1 VVNLPLLITTLYTFF
16 MPTRATILLLL
27 WLFSVP
33 QKTVDQRVALE
44 QILSQTY
51 QPADFGKRIM
61 GLGAETDVRKPGTI
75 VVVQREGLYGSIVR
89 SEIASSAVNGLDAK
103 LFRGHQDFALPIGER
118 LYVTNVHVGP
128 SAVNLAFLSVLPIST
143 PGGTNRLWTTV
154 AFNFPDAVLANGDK
168 DSVYR
173 EIDKWFLPEGR
184 SAYAQPATSTASRVA
199 AAAPVAAALPPTPTP
214 SAQATLFPG
223 MSREQVVT
231 ALGAPQREV
240 NFESQNWLHYPSL
253 VVFLKDGKLIS
264 ATQPDSASTSVALQS
279 DPAGA
284 EIYLDGQLAGATP
297 STLQIPSG
305 NHQLALRLS
314 GYQDWT
320 RDIHILPGS
329 QIQFSPKLQ
338 KN

>member
-1 VVNLPLLITTLYTFF
+1 
-16 MPTRATILLLL
+16 MPTVATLLLL
-27 WLFSVP
+27 LSLFSVP
-33 QKTVDQRVALE
+33 QKTIDQRVTLE

-51 QPADFGKRIM
+51 QPAEFGKRIM
-61 GLGAETDVRKPGTI
+61 GLGAETDVRKSGTI

-89 SEIASSAVNGLDAK
+89 SEIASSAINGLDAK

-118 LYVTNVHVGP
+118 LYVTSVHVGP

-143 PGGTNRLWTTV
+143 PAGTNRLWTTV
-154 AFNFPDAVLANGDK
+154 AFNFPDTVLANGDK
-168 DSVYR
+168 DTVYR

-184 SAYAQPATSTASRVA
+184 STYAQPAISPASSVA
-199 AAAPVAAALPPTPTP
+199 ATAPVAVAPPPTATP
-214 SAQATLFPG
+214 SAPATLTPG
-223 MSREQVVT
+223 MSREQVVA

-240 NFESQNWLHYPSL
+240 TFESQSWLHYPSL
-253 VVFLKDGKLIS
+253 IVLLKDGKLIS
-264 ATQPDSASTSVALQS
+264 ATPPDSASASVALQS

-320 RDIHILPGS
+320 RELHILPGS

-338 KN
+338 KD